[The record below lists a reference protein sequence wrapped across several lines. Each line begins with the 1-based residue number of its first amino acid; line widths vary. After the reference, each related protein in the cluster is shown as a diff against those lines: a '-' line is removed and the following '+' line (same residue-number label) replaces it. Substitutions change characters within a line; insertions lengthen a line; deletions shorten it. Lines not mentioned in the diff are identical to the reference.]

1 MKNDTLYHKID
12 MLPDVLKTEANTFI
26 DYLLYKS
33 NKKLKKKERKP
44 GFLKGKISIILLFI
58 CIFCSYPVSAKWT
71 VIDSTFDSSLKLS
84 GGFVDGIVFDELDGY
99 YFRGYGTLDQIYHI
113 YHSTD
118 RGFTWT
124 SAFESKG
131 GWDSL
136 KGEDFCNVIY
146 ESLVDKCLT
155 HDNLFAIFDL
165 ADQSKYAYHKIDD
178 STLTKNAVILKMDRK
193 TNKYEMFDTKIN
205 EKIKALNM
213 IDDQYGIVAGHKSL
227 YRTEDGC
234 QTFQKIFS
242 TDTISNW
249 YFMDGSSPTKNDY
262 YFLFGNNQRQ
272 SQLCFTNDAGETWNF
287 KSMPDSCYFINSIG
301 SGKVFCTR
309 MTKKNLKLLFTEDNF
324 ESFISILDTT
334 TPELAWT
341 GNLFIKDSLYF
352 LPNIYTT
359 NAFVSFNSGKSWT
372 GADSVALIGSP
383 AGQIL
388 RDGSI
393 IDNKTIVMIDWN
405 GTRLFVYE
413 RNKPVS
419 VRDLPN
425 AFKAVNLY
433 PNPLPRS
440 KTLNINLKCVG
451 VNTKLK
457 VKIIDITGKEI
468 DEFSS
473 NAVGVDMYLQYLPA
487 ESIPSGTYFLVIESD
502 EGILAKEKFMIE

>member
-1 MKNDTLYHKID
+1 
-12 MLPDVLKTEANTFI
+12 LK
-26 DYLLYKS
+26 DDH
-33 NKKLKKKERKP
+33 
-44 GFLKGKISIILLFI
+44 LF
-58 CIFCSYPVSAKWT
+58 
-71 VIDSTFDSSLKLS
+71 
-84 GGFVDGIVFDELDGY
+84 
-99 YFRGYGTLDQIYHI
+99 
-113 YHSTD
+113 
-118 RGFTWT
+118 
-124 SAFESKG
+124 
-131 GWDSL
+131 
-136 KGEDFCNVIY
+136 VIY
-146 ESLVDKCLT
+146 
-155 HDNLFAIFDL
+155 DL
-165 ADQSKYAYHKIDD
+165 ADDTELAYHKIDD
-178 STLTKNAVILKMDRK
+178 STLTKNAVILKLDRK
-193 TNKYEMFDTKIN
+193 TNKYEMIDTKIN
-205 EKIKALNM
+205 EKIKSINM
-213 IDDQYGIVAGHKSL
+213 IDDHFGIVAAHQSV

-234 QTFQKIFS
+234 RTFKKIFS

-249 YFMDGSSPTKNDY
+249 YFMDCSSPTQNDY
-262 YFLFGNNQRQ
+262 YFLFGNDKRQ
-272 SQLCFTNDAGETWNF
+272 CQLCFTNNAGETWNF
-287 KSMPDSCYFINSIG
+287 KSMPDSSYFINSIG
-301 SGKVFCTR
+301 SDKVFCTR
-309 MTKKNLKLLFTEDNF
+309 MTKKNLNLLYTDDNF

-352 LPNIYTT
+352 LPNVYTT

-372 GADSVALIGSP
+372 GADSVELIGSP
-383 AGQIL
+383 AGQFLI
-388 RDGSI
+388 DGSI

-457 VKIIDITGKEI
+457 IKIIDITGKEI

-487 ESIPSGTYFLVIESD
+487 GSIQCGTYFLVIESD
-502 EGILAKEKFMIE
+502 VGFLAKEKFIIE